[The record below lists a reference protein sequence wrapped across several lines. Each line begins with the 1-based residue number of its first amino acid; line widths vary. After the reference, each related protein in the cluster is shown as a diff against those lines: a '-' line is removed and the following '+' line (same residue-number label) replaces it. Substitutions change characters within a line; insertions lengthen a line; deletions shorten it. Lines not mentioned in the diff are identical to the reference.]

1 MIRTLLAVLGRSED
15 AALRRLIAALSFAA
29 AAQGL
34 GYALVVPFFDAL
46 LGERPSTAWGWLA
59 GISAAT
65 AAYAALTWRAQ
76 NAAFRAGAD
85 VARVLHHRLGDRI
98 VTLPLGWF
106 GAARVGELAR
116 LTSSSVLAVMNVPA
130 HLLRP
135 VITAAVVPATVV
147 VTLFIVDPR
156 LAAVVALA
164 APVMVAVLAWS
175 NRTVGRA
182 DAARD
187 VIVDEASAR
196 LVEFGQRQPVLR
208 AFGRTTEGYA
218 ALDAALVAQH
228 DGDRALVWKSLPGLV
243 AFSFT
248 VRLVFAAVLVLG
260 ADRALGGTLDASTFA
275 GVLVLMIRFIE
286 PLAAAADLGAAMR
299 LAQGHLR
306 GIEEVLSAAALPE
319 PSVPVRPSGTDV
331 QFRGVGFGYGEQP
344 VLRDV
349 SFELPARTMTALV
362 GPSGAGKTT
371 IARLIARFWDVDTGE
386 IRIGGVP
393 VTEIGSE
400 QVMALVSIVF
410 QDVYLFDGTLEE
422 NIRLGRPDAT
432 DEEVRAAAELAGLGG
447 MAEPDAAG
455 RRLDGDELPDGMG
468 TRVGEGGSLLSG
480 GQRQRVS
487 IARALL
493 KDAPIVLLDE
503 ATAALDPEND
513 IHIQRAIARLA
524 RRSTLLVIA
533 HRLHTVLTADQILVV
548 EDGRITQ
555 RGRHTDLIEEDGTYA
570 EFWRARESTRGW
582 HLLAP

>member
-1 MIRTLLAVLGRSED
+1 MIRTLLAVLGRSEG
-15 AALRRLIAALSFAA
+15 AALRRLIAALALAA

-46 LGERPSTAWGWLA
+46 LGERSSTAWRWLA
-59 GISAAT
+59 GIAAAT
-65 AAYAALTWRAQ
+65 AAYVALTWRAQ

-85 VARVLHHRLGDRI
+85 VARVLHHRLGERI

-106 GAARVGELAR
+106 DAARVGELAR
-116 LTSSSVLAVMNVPA
+116 LTSGSVLAVMNIPA

-135 VITAAVVPATVV
+135 AVTAAVVPATVV
-147 VTLFIVDPR
+147 VTLVVVDPR
-156 LAAVVALA
+156 LAAAVALA

-187 VIVDEASAR
+187 AIVDETSVR
-196 LVEFGQRQPVLR
+196 LVEFGQKQPVLR

-228 DGDRALVWKSLPGLV
+228 DGDRALACKSVPGLV

-260 ADRALGGTLDASTFA
+260 ADRALGGTLDAATFA

-306 GIEEVLSAAALPE
+306 GIEGVLSAAPLPE

-331 QFRGVGFGYGEQP
+331 QFRGVGFGYGERP
-344 VLRDV
+344 LLRDV

-432 DEEVRAAAELAGLGG
+432 DEEVQAAAELAGLGG
-447 MAEPDAAG
+447 TASSTAKPGDAAG
-455 RRLDGDELPDGMG
+455 RHLDGDELPDGMG

-513 IHIQRAIARLA
+513 VHIQRA
-524 RRSTLLVIA
+524 
-533 HRLHTVLTADQILVV
+533 
-548 EDGRITQ
+548 
-555 RGRHTDLIEEDGTYA
+555 
-570 EFWRARESTRGW
+570 
-582 HLLAP
+582 